1 MRVGPRADHVPI
13 PPLQGRRRELEFLC
27 RQSNPTTPK
36 VVVQHPP
43 TLTYST
49 ARNFARPR
57 EFAKPLPTA
66 MELMS
71 SADEETPLS
80 LSPAPRASTDNEEE
94 VEVLKKERSPWL
106 DLASGTLNL
115 VNTIIGGGLL
125 ALPFAVKSCG
135 VVLGIGLIVAFF
147 FMSVYTGRLIVRCAM
162 PPINGGLSYAA
173 LARASFGHRGEILV
187 EVFIILFT
195 LGAIV
200 GYLVILGDV
209 LTPYINLLFAID
221 RRLVVLFFGLFICF
235 PLSTL
240 RKMSMLRFTSFAGLF
255 FIVYLVILISVSS
268 IVGFDA
274 PDFDSSRIVLVS
286 LDGQFLTVL
295 PVVAFAFSFH
305 ANVNEITRVS
315 FFVISKSIVSF
326 FRFRSFGQT
335 LASFKTVRK
344 LQLMI
349 QQ

>member
-1 MRVGPRADHVPI
+1 
-13 PPLQGRRRELEFLC
+13 
-27 RQSNPTTPK
+27 
-36 VVVQHPP
+36 
-43 TLTYST
+43 
-49 ARNFARPR
+49 
-57 EFAKPLPTA
+57 

-255 FIVYLVILISVSS
+255 FIVYLVILITVSS

-335 LASFKTVRK
+335 LASFQTVRK